1 MKKLNLSLLMFC
13 CTLMATAEPVGRQ
26 TALYTA
32 QSYMM
37 AKGKHINTTQKPFR
51 AARKTASAKAEEE
64 AYYYVFN
71 AGDNGGYVIVSG
83 DDRVEPILGYVEQGS
98 FDPDKI
104 PDNMRAW
111 LEGYEEEIKYVIDND
126 LQPSSPALRRR
137 SKVINTKHSIPEILT
152 TRWNQGMPYNL
163 TIEKYYKEDGTQAR
177 PATGCIATAWA
188 QVINFH
194 KYPNEIKVEIPA
206 YSKTYTLKDGTTK
219 TVTFPKVP
227 RGSKIDWEHMKDTYS
242 CNESHQHDA
251 ADTAV
256 ANLMRYCGQAVKM
269 GYGASSGATWHAPD
283 VVKYFGFDDSGH
295 RVGRDECS
303 IDEWQDLVYN
313 EIAAGYPVPFSGSK
327 ISGGHAFVL
336 DGFDGE
342 QLFHVNWG
350 WGGSSNGWFLIGV
363 LNSGDNS
370 GIGAASG
377 SGGYARGQAAIIG
390 LRRPDNIKANTYLTI
405 SDVAVSGSTAR
416 ATFKNETGAS
426 GRFNV
431 GIIRIDEDGNYALV
445 GNKQTISGIADGTSQ
460 SKSFVLAGKLPEGT
474 YQLSP
479 ASKPTTNE
487 DWKPLYNMRDQYIEA
502 VVDAE
507 GKTTLRLVE
516 PVYNISID
524 TITFPGTRI
533 VGKEQ
538 EIVVSFRNNA
548 DEYYKDVYLFASKS
562 SSKVYTENLA
572 RVGVRKGETAK
583 FSFYYTPEETG
594 TYNLWFCSDKKG
606 NDVIGQGTMEVITEA
621 EATKANLA
629 ISYSVVN
636 GANNIAYGKQL
647 FVKAT
652 IKNNGNTDYD
662 GMVKIQLWKQKV
674 GATTASSSSTSR
686 YNVEIPKGKSVTVDV
701 HFENISSDYIC
712 HLKAMYGNQDG
723 TLSGGGVWDY
733 KCQMQDGVLNWK
745 SDGTVTGKA
754 VTTTMTTASTICGV
768 MACSSTKITRMMPNR
783 TNPNVIYAFEE
794 SMTPPATLDTCN
806 LVVGKQAKHI
816 KMVNDKPYFIPV
828 TFQADSASFTYTFS
842 QTENGTGWHAMT
854 LPFSVDSIYVD
865 SIPVALDDSLKHFW
879 IYEFSAQGANGE
891 AIFTPATE
899 LRGSTPYIIAADST
913 MAGRA
918 IEFRATNV
926 TFFKS
931 GENKMVISSP
941 NFLFHGLSLSTAV
954 NNIYMLNAEGTAFE
968 FTTVKKTV
976 TPLTSYFTSL
986 QPAEESPAVIELPQL
1001 EVLKEELYDSENATA
1016 ILNPGSVTKTGKT
1029 NKVYDLSGR
1038 RISNGQMSNVKK
1050 GLYII
1055 NGKKVFI
1062 K

>member
-1 MKKLNLSLLMFC
+1 MLCCSLVGM
-13 CTLMATAEPVGRQ
+13 AEPVSRQ

-37 AKGKHINTTQKPFR
+37 SKGKHINTAQKPFR
-51 AARKTASAKAEEE
+51 AARRSSVTQTAEE

-71 AGDNGGYVIVSG
+71 AGDNGGYVIVAG

-98 FDPDKI
+98 FNPDQI

-126 LQPSSPALRRR
+126 LKPNSPALRRR
-137 SKVINTKHSIPEILT
+137 SKIINTKHSIPEILT

-163 TIEKYYKEDGTQAR
+163 TIEKYYKEDGSQAR

-194 KYPNEIKVEIPA
+194 RYPNEIKVEIPA
-206 YSKTYTLKDGTTK
+206 YTKTYTLANGTSK

-242 CNESHQHDA
+242 CNENHQHDA

-269 GYGASSGATWHAPD
+269 GYGPSSGANWKAPD
-283 VVKYFGFDDSGH
+283 VIKYFGFDDSGH

-303 IDEWQDLVYN
+303 IDEWQDLIYN
-313 EIAAGYPVPFSGSK
+313 EIDAGYPVPFSGSK
-327 ISGGHAFVL
+327 LSGGHAFVL

-350 WGGSSNGWFLIGV
+350 WGGGSNGWFLIGV

-377 SGGYARGQAAIIG
+377 SGGYARGQAAVIG
-390 LRRPDNIKANTYLTI
+390 LRRPDNIKANTYLSI
-405 SDVAVSGSTAR
+405 SDVGVSGTTAR

-426 GRFNV
+426 GRFHV
-431 GIIRIDEDGNYALV
+431 GILRIDEDGNYALV
-445 GNKQTISGIADGTSQ
+445 GTKQTITGIADGVSQ
-460 SKSFVLAGKLPEGT
+460 SKSFSLSGKLPEGT
-474 YQLSP
+474 YKLSP

-487 DWKPLYNMRDQYIEA
+487 EWKPLYNMRDQYIEA

-516 PVYNISID
+516 PVYDISID

-548 DEYYKDVYLFASKS
+548 DEYYKDVYLFASKT

-572 RVGVRKGETAK
+572 RVGIRKGETAE

-594 TYNLWFCSDKKG
+594 TYNLWFCSDKNGK
-606 NDVIGQGTMEVITEA
+606 NVIGQGTMEVITEA
-621 EATKANLA
+621 EATKASLS

-636 GANNIAYGKQL
+636 GANNVAYGKQL
-647 FVKAT
+647 YAKAT
-652 IKNNGNTDYD
+652 IRNNGTTDYN
-662 GMVKIQLWKQKV
+662 GGVKIQLWKQKV
-674 GATTASSSSTSR
+674 GSSTASSGSSSM
-686 YNVEIPKGKSVTVDV
+686 YNVEIPKGKTVTVDV
-701 HFENISSDYIC
+701 FFDNIDSDIIA
-712 HLKAMYGNQDG
+712 HLKAMYSNQEG
-723 TLSGGGVWDY
+723 TLSGGGVFDF
-733 KCQMQDGVLNWK
+733 KCQMAEGVLSWK

-754 VTTTMTTASTICGV
+754 AATSMTTANTICGV
-768 MACSSTKITRMMPNR
+768 LAVSSTKITRMTPNR
-783 TNPNVIYAFEE
+783 TNPNVIYAF
-794 SMTPPATLDTCN
+794 SDGMTPPASLDTCN
-806 LVVGKQAKHI
+806 LVVGKHAKHI
-816 KMVNDKPYFIPV
+816 RMVNDKPFFVPV
-828 TFQADSASFTYTFS
+828 AFQADSASFTYRFPT
-842 QTENGTGWHAMT
+842 TENGTGWHAFT
-854 LPFSVDSIYVD
+854 TPFTPDSIYVD
-865 SIPVALDDSLKHFW
+865 NVPVALDDSLKHFW
-879 IYEFSAQGANGE
+879 IYEFSAQNADGE
-891 AIFTPATE
+891 VIFTPVTK

-918 IEFRATNV
+918 IEFRAV
-926 TFFKS
+926 DVPFYKS
-931 GENKMVISSP
+931 GSDKMVISSP
-941 NFLFHGLSLSTAV
+941 YFLFHGLTLSTAA
-954 NNIYMLNAEGTAFE
+954 NNIYILNEEGTGYE
-968 FTTVKKTV
+968 FTSLKKTL
-976 TPLTSYFTSL
+976 TPLTSYFTSF
-986 QPAEESPAVIELPQL
+986 QPAEMRPAVIELPNL
-1001 EVLKEELYDSENATA
+1001 EVLKEELFDYEEAT
-1016 ILNPGSVTKTGKT
+1016 SVLTPHVSTQKSQTHEA
-1029 NKVYDLSGR
+1029 YDLTGR
-1038 RISNGQMSNVKK
+1038 RISNGLKK
-1050 GLYII
+1050 GIYVI
-1055 NGKKVFI
+1055 NGKKVLVR
-1062 K
+1062 

>member
-1 MKKLNLSLLMFC
+1 MKKLNLTLLMFC

-37 AKGKHINTTQKPFR
+37 AKGKHINTAQKPFR
-51 AARKTASAKAEEE
+51 AVRKTNSAQNTEEQ

-71 AGDNGGYVIVSG
+71 AGENGGYVIVSG

-98 FDPDKI
+98 FNPDEI

-126 LQPSSPALRRR
+126 LKPSSPALRRR
-137 SKVINTKHSIPEILT
+137 SRVINTKHSIPEILT

-163 TIEKYYKEDGTQAR
+163 TIEKYYKEDGSQAR

-194 KYPNEIKVEIPA
+194 HYPDEIKVEIPA
-206 YSKTYTLKDGTTK
+206 YSKTYTLKDGTKK
-219 TVTFPKVP
+219 TVTFPKVS

-350 WGGSSNGWFLIGV
+350 WGGGSNGWFLIGV

-377 SGGYARGQAAIIG
+377 SGGYARGQAAVIG
-390 LRRPDNIKANTYLTI
+390 LRRPDNIKANTCLSI
-405 SDVAVSGSTAR
+405 SDVAISGTSIR
-416 ATFKNETGAS
+416 ATFTNNTGAT
-426 GRFNV
+426 GKFNA
-431 GIIRIDEDGNYALV
+431 GMLKLEDDGSYSLV
-445 GNKQTISGIADGTSQ
+445 GAKLNITGIANEASQ
-460 SKSFVLAGKLPEGT
+460 TKTFSILKKLPEGT
-474 YQLSP
+474 YKLTP

-487 DWKPLYNMRDQYIEA
+487 EWKPLYNMRDQYIEA
-502 VVDAE
+502 VVDSL
-507 GKTTLRLVE
+507 GRPTLRIVN
-516 PVYNISID
+516 PVYDISID
-524 TITFPGTRI
+524 TIMFPGTRI
-533 VGKEQ
+533 VGQEQ
-538 EIVVSFRNNA
+538 EIVASFRNNA
-548 DEYYKDVYLFASKS
+548 DEYYKDVYLFASKTA
-562 SSKVYTENLA
+562 SKVYTENLA
-572 RVGVRKGETAK
+572 RVAVRKGETAE

-594 TYNLWFCSDKKG
+594 TYNLWFCSDKNG
-606 NDVIGQGTMEVITEA
+606 NNVIGQGTMEVITEA

-636 GANNIAYGKQL
+636 GASNIAYGNQI

-652 IKNNGNTDYD
+652 IKNNGSTAYD
-662 GMVKIQLWKQKV
+662 GTVKIQLWKQQV
-674 GATTASSSSTSR
+674 GSTKAVSSSTSK

-701 HFENISSDYIC
+701 HFDISSDYIC
-712 HLKAMYGNQDG
+712 HFKAMYGNQDG
-723 TLSGGGVWDY
+723 TLSGGGIWDY
-733 KCQMQDGVLNWK
+733 KCQIQDGILGWK
-745 SDGTVTGKA
+745 TDGSVTGKA
-754 VTTTMTTASTICGV
+754 YAASSSTATNICGV
-768 MACSSTKITRMMPNR
+768 LASCSSKISRMSPNR
-783 TNPNVIYAFEE
+783 TNPNTIYAFD
-794 SMTPPATLDTCN
+794 SGMTVPTNLDTCN
-806 LVVGKQAKHI
+806 TVSGKQAKHI
-816 KMVNDKPYFIPV
+816 RLVNEKPFYIPV
-828 TFQADSASFTYTFS
+828 SFQTDSATFTYTFPLN
-842 QTENGTGWHAMT
+842 EDGTGWHAITM
-854 LPFSVDSIYVD
+854 PFRVDSIYVD
-865 SIPVALDDSLKHFW
+865 SIPVALDDCLKHFW
-879 IYEFSAQGANGE
+879 IYEFSAQGANGD

-899 LRGSTPYIIAADST
+899 LRGATPYIIAADST
-913 MAGRA
+913 MAGRS
-918 IEFRATNV
+918 IEFRSV
-926 TFFKS
+926 DVPFYKS
-931 GENKMVISSP
+931 GSDKMVISSP
-941 NFLFHGLSLSTAV
+941 NYLFHGTTLSTTV
-954 NNIYMLNAEGTAFE
+954 NNCYVLNPEGTAFQYI
-968 FTTVKKTV
+968 TTKTTL
-976 TPLTSYFTSL
+976 TPLTSYFSTSL
-986 QPAEESPAVIELPQL
+986 AEDQLPLSIELPDL
-1001 EVLKEELYDSENATA
+1001 AMLKAELTEMEDA
-1016 ILNPGSVTKTGKT
+1016 ITPIYSPIRRTGD
-1029 NKVYDLSGR
+1029 VYNLSGHKLN
-1038 RISNGQMSNVKK
+1038 SQLKK
-1050 GLYII
+1050 GIYII
-1055 NGKKVFI
+1055 EGKKVMV